1 MSFSKQEQ
9 TVLDCLKDTAFQP
22 VQPPKFKLKYA
33 SVEPG
38 LAYSNTLW
46 DWDSYWYTYA
56 LKDVCELLRGDETF
70 DFAQKSRLVSEAAKG
85 NVLNFLDFQE
95 EDGFVPIMLRADH
108 ENDTYAVRPD
118 VMNTHKPFLCQS
130 AKMAGELCGDLSW
143 LPVEK
148 LALYLGYYRKNQFD
162 ERSGL
167 YFWRDD
173 IIIGGDNNPT
183 VFGRPRNSAADL
195 YLNCF
200 YYAEYARSSEV

>member
-130 AKMAGELCGDLSW
+130 AKMAGSCAAIFPGCPL
-143 LPVEK
+143 
-148 LALYLGYYRKNQFD
+148 KN
-162 ERSGL
+162 SPSIS
-167 YFWRDD
+167 D
-173 IIIGGDNNPT
+173 ITAKISST
-183 VFGRPRNSAADL
+183 SAAA
-195 YLNCF
+195 CISG
-200 YYAEYARSSEV
+200 ATIS